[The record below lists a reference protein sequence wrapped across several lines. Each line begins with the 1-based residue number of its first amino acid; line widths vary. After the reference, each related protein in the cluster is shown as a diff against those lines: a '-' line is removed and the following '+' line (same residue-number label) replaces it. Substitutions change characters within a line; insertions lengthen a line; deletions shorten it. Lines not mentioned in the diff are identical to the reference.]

1 MQVIKVI
8 VNKVPDSC
16 SECCFTKSCDKWK
29 YLSDLDYYRTRHNTC
44 FLREQKKLTNI
55 NSSDKK

>member
-1 MQVIKVI
+1 MQVLKVI

-29 YLSDLDYYRTRHNTC
+29 YLSGLDYYRVRATYC
-44 FLREQKKLTNI
+44 FLREKKLTNI